1 MAQLFGGCEK
11 GWHYLSPPA
20 GSGGKKREIAG
31 TGVGGAAVLSTLY
44 VLMWLVNKALFR
56 SYDNGFL

>member
-1 MAQLFGGCEK
+1 M
-11 GWHYLSPPA
+11 SPPA